1 MMQMLTSFYQ
11 MISSGDL
18 KRSGKNV
25 NTKCAFDLSKEE
37 RIDQCE
43 KNKKEIQ
50 NVKLQLKISSEVL
63 QFS

>member
-1 MMQMLTSFYQ
+1 

-63 QFS
+63 QLG